1 MKGITELA
9 LGAILLVLVYDKPTA
24 LTEFANS
31 ILGKVI
37 LIMMVACI
45 AKARG
50 ITSGLLAALI
60 MMLLMHTSIEGLANS
75 NEGDNPTCTPKRDS
89 KPINCKD
96 KEGPNGPSCGVA
108 RTKCGANGEC
118 MVEVYPAAGAS
129 NAAPSLEVDVVS
141 KDVETFD
148 VRLHEGINNMNSNR
162 ATIEGMKFQNGFTGN
177 REAFQGFI

>member
-37 LIMMVACI
+37 LIVFVACV
-45 AKARG
+45 AKTRG
-50 ITSGLLAALI
+50 LTAGLLAAFV

-75 NEGDNPTCTPKRDS
+75 NEGNNPTCTPKRDS

-96 KEGPNGPSCGVA
+96 MEGTNGPSCAVA
-108 RTKCGANGEC
+108 RTKCRDNGE
-118 MVEVYPAAGAS
+118 
-129 NAAPSLEVDVVS
+129 
-141 KDVETFD
+141 
-148 VRLHEGINNMNSNR
+148 
-162 ATIEGMKFQNGFTGN
+162 
-177 REAFQGFI
+177 

>member
-1 MKGITELA
+1 MKGITELT

-37 LIMMVACI
+37 LIVMVSCV

-50 ITSGLLAALI
+50 ITAGLLAA
-60 MMLLMHTSIEGLANS
+60 MVMVLLMHTSIEDITNR
-75 NEGDNPTCTPKRDS
+75 NEGSKPSCTPKS
-89 KPINCKD
+89 SGKPITCTD
-96 KEGPNGPSCGVA
+96 TEGPNGPSCGVA
-108 RTKCGANGEC
+108 RTKCGTNGEC

-129 NAAPSLEVDVVS
+129 KAPPGLEVAIAS

-148 VRLHEGINNMNSNR
+148 IRLHGMTNRHNSNR
-162 ATIEGMKFQNGFTGN
+162 ETISSMKFQNGFTGN